1 MGKQKLPF
9 LFCLCL
15 KLSKSFTKCFI
26 AVNSKH
32 RVKLFIGAV
41 WEITGSHFLTSSC
54 VLSCSWLRYKV
65 YFLFMYTFTTGKG
78 INKLQDN
85 IESVSDSCNSILC
98 QQRQCLF
105 PDNNRTSQSGRPA
118 VCPSPVL
125 LYRPKYLL
133 FIQQKKQVMF
143 RQPRERHEAKH
154 KLESCLRVLSHPH

>member
-15 KLSKSFTKCFI
+15 KLSKTFTKCFI

-85 IESVSDSCNSILC
+85 IESVSDIAIVYYVSRGNVSSLTTTEQARVEGLQCVQVLYFCIAQNTCYSFSRKSKSC
-98 QQRQCLF
+98 
-105 PDNNRTSQSGRPA
+105 SGNHVRDTRRNI
-118 VCPSPVL
+118 S
-125 LYRPKYLL
+125 
-133 FIQQKKQVMF
+133 
-143 RQPRERHEAKH
+143 
-154 KLESCLRVLSHPH
+154 LRVA